1 MTASKGNGGPIEKA
15 PAGTHPAVLVALID
29 LGTQWQPAFTP
40 GEAGKYQHRLYWV
53 YELPMEK
60 KANGESHV
68 IAIDL
73 TWSLNEK
80 AKMRQF
86 IEARLGRK
94 IAEGEKYDVS
104 AELGQAVFLS
114 VMANDKGYPK
124 ITNVSALPKSFPVP
138 APTYPL
144 TTWQLDR
151 RNPDFA
157 ALPSWLPYLYG
168 KSIKDVIESCEELGG
183 GSIDTPAAPRQTA
196 AERNGQ
202 SERVATPPPP
212 PGRPSAPPKPAGP
225 REREFWVVVS
235 EDADPVLMGEA
246 KLLTHAQANGLTGDA
261 IQVMECGPGG
271 SSKPGASWTTAEALG
286 LKVPQGAF

>member
-1 MTASKGNGGPIEKA
+1 VEGTGIVNQTTKVNQMSAWSMTASKGNGGPIEKA

-29 LGTQWQPAFTP
+29 LGTQWQPAFSP

-86 IEARLGRK
+86 IESRLGRK

-124 ITNVSALPKSFPVP
+124 ITNVSALPKSFTV
-138 APTYPL
+138 TL
-144 TTWQLDR
+144 
-151 RNPDFA
+151 RNTA
-157 ALPSWLPYLYG
+157 CPS
-168 KSIKDVIESCEELGG
+168 SA
-183 GSIDTPAAPRQTA
+183 DTSYFSPSAIL
-196 AERNGQ
+196 
-202 SERVATPPPP
+202 
-212 PGRPSAPPKPAGP
+212 RPS
-225 REREFWVVVS
+225 RDSMNCRIF
-235 EDADPVLMGEA
+235 
-246 KLLTHAQANGLTGDA
+246 
-261 IQVMECGPGG
+261 
-271 SSKPGASWTTAEALG
+271 
-286 LKVPQGAF
+286 AFSFRLHVRSIAMTWLSPLAFFSIGNSYTQ